1 VNPLLA
7 APVRRKTVANASIAF
22 DAGALGIS
30 RWWRVVGGMSM
41 NLALGSLYAW
51 SVFVAPL
58 EKEFGWK
65 RAETSN
71 VFTIAVVVF
80 GLTFI
85 VAGRLQDKFGPF
97 WISLTGGILVSL
109 GFFLC
114 AYAHS
119 LTYLYVCFG
128 VIGGLGN
135 GFGYA
140 TPIPVMAKWF
150 PDKRGL
156 AVGLAVAGYG
166 GGSAIFGALANL
178 KLIPAYGLHTTF
190 MILGMIFLYMT
201 VFGAFLL
208 RNPPVGYKPAGW
220 ALFAPAATAA
230 GTTYDFSPVEVLRTP
245 AFYFMWI
252 AYALGCS
259 AGLMVI
265 SQLVPFAKSMGIPS
279 AALATMGLV
288 VGAAGNASG
297 RILSGWMSDA
307 LGRLNVLR
315 LMIGISMVVMPL
327 LYLVGGN
334 VALLYIMVF
343 TVYWCYGTQLSVNAS
358 ATSDFWGTKNA
369 GFNYGMLFTAW
380 GVAGIIGPR
389 IAGVLFDKYKN
400 YQMAFYTAAGL
411 AAVALLCELA
421 AKRPTAPARAL
432 VERKV
437 PATA

>member
-1 VNPLLA
+1 MATAVMQE
-7 APVRRKTVANASIAF
+7 T
-22 DAGALGIS
+22 GIN
-30 RWWRVVGGMSM
+30 RWWRVVGGLSM

-58 EKEFGWK
+58 EKQFGWK
-65 RAETSN
+65 RAQTSN

-80 GLTFI
+80 AITFVI
-85 VAGRLQDKFGPF
+85 AGRLQDKLGPF
-97 WISLTGGILVSL
+97 KIALAGGILVSL

-114 AYAHS
+114 AYTQS
-119 LTYLYVCFG
+119 LNYLYICFG

-140 TPIPVMAKWF
+140 CPIPVMAKWF

-166 GGSAIFGALANL
+166 GGSAIFGPLANL
-178 KLIPAYGLHTTF
+178 KLIPAYGVFTTF
-190 MILGMIFLYMT
+190 QILGVIFLAMT
-201 VFGAFLL
+201 VFGAFLMK
-208 RNPPVGYKPAGW
+208 NPPAGYRPPGWTPAP
-220 ALFAPAATAA
+220 ATAKAAATTYEFAPA
-230 GTTYDFSPVEVLRTP
+230 EVLKTP
-245 AFYFMWI
+245 AFYLMWV

-265 SQLVPFAKSMGIPS
+265 SQLVSFAKSVGVSS

-307 LGRLNVLR
+307 IGRLNVLR
-315 LMIGISMVVMPL
+315 LMIALSVIAMPL
-327 LYLVGGN
+327 LYMAGSN
-334 VALLYIMVF
+334 ITLLYVVVF
-343 TVYWCYGTQLSVNAS
+343 AVYWCYGTQLSVNGS

-369 GFNYGMLFTAW
+369 GINYGMLFTAW

-389 IAGVLFDKYKN
+389 IGGVLFDKYKN
-400 YQMAFYTAAGL
+400 YQAAFYTAAAL
-411 AAVALLCELA
+411 AAVALVCELLARRPA
-421 AKRPTAPARAL
+421 APEEEVFRAAAAPARG
-432 VERKV
+432 
-437 PATA
+437 

>member
-1 VNPLLA
+1 MA
-7 APVRRKTVANASIAF
+7 GTAQSQASQP
-22 DAGALGIS
+22 GLN

-41 NLALGSLYAW
+41 NLALGTLYAW

-58 EKEFGWK
+58 EKQFGWK
-65 RAETSN
+65 RAQTSN

-80 GLTFI
+80 ALTFI
-85 VAGRLQDKFGPF
+85 IAGRLQDKFGPF
-97 WISLTGGILVSL
+97 WVSLTGGVLVSL

-114 AYAHS
+114 AYTHS
-119 LTYLYVCFG
+119 LNYLYICFG

-166 GGSAIFGALANL
+166 GGSAIFGPLANL
-178 KLIPAYGLHTTF
+178 KLIPAYGVATTF
-190 MILGMIFLYMT
+190 QILGVIFLVMT
-201 VFGAFLL
+201 VFGALL
-208 RNPPVGYKPAGW
+208 LKNPPAGYKPAGW
-220 ALFAPAATAA
+220 TPAPAAKAA
-230 GTTYDFSPVEVLRTP
+230 ATTHDFTPGEVLRTP

-265 SQLVPFAKSMGIPS
+265 SQLVPFAKSVGIGS

-307 LGRLNVLR
+307 IGRLNVLR
-315 LMIGISMVVMPL
+315 LMIAVSMIAMPI
-327 LYLVGGN
+327 LYLVGGH
-334 VALLYIMVF
+334 VSLLYVVVF
-343 TVYWCYGTQLSVNAS
+343 VVYWCYGTQLSVNAS
-358 ATSDFWGTKNA
+358 TTSDFWGTKNA
-369 GFNYGMLFTAW
+369 GLNYGMLFTAW

-389 IAGVLFDKYKN
+389 IGGVLFDKYKN
-400 YQMAFYTAAGL
+400 YQIAFYTAAVL
-411 AAVALLCELA
+411 AGVALLCELVA
-421 AKRPTAPARAL
+421 RRPAVPERVRVPVKVTA
-432 VERKV
+432 
-437 PATA
+437 